1 MQKQFDNPVFF
12 FIKPD
17 IKETCENIK
26 QAHASQGS
34 IFCFGNSGYFLFF
47 KKCYLCGHLIEFTI
61 VIGN

>member
-12 FIKPD
+12 LIKPD

-34 IFCFGNSGYFLFF
+34 IFCFGNSSYFLFL
-47 KKCYLCGHLIEFTI
+47 KN
-61 VIGN
+61 VIYVDI